1 MKTALLAAR
10 TTGEVQIQM
19 VFISICDDAAAL
31 ALTPFTFYLW
41 NCLNLERVRT
51 HKHTHATN
59 TAHMWLGGLTLAF
72 TEP

>member
-31 ALTPFTFYLW
+31 ALTPFTFYY
-41 NCLNLERVRT
+41 E
-51 HKHTHATN
+51 
-59 TAHMWLGGLTLAF
+59 TA
-72 TEP
+72 